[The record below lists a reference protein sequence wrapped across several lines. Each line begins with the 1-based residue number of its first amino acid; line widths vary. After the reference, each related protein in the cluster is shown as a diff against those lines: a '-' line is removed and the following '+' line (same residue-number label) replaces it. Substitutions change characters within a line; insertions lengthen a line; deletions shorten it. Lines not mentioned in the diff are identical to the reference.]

1 MVSSKLKQDSKK
13 VNVNLDNI
21 TIDAKHSEM
30 INNFNKNKK
39 IIPKLKNDL
48 KQMIDDYKSS
58 KNNSL
63 KNNSE
68 YIIERNL
75 KKDEIYKLKNK
86 INKIINN
93 EEINNYYLEVGNLLH
108 DYYNNVENLNENDN
122 DLEKFEEN
130 LINYKEDELNNKKKN
145 LKIKIQLIDF

>member
-1 MVSSKLKQDSKK
+1 
-13 VNVNLDNI
+13 
-21 TIDAKHSEM
+21 
-30 INNFNKNKK
+30 
-39 IIPKLKNDL
+39 
-48 KQMIDDYKSS
+48 MIDDYKSS

-130 LINYKEDELNNKKKN
+130 LINYKEDELNNKKEKS
-145 LKIKIQLIDF
+145 KKSKFSY